1 VQDPPQLRGRAPE
14 AAACANFTGKT
25 STVFPVAALWTF
37 TISRAP
43 ASCTFRRCGRIV
55 SESSVLSDCFTRVV
69 FRVGDVD
76 ARFLADG
83 FSSFEARDLQ
93 NLDIAFTRER

>member
-1 VQDPPQLRGRAPE
+1 MVDQLVRI
-14 AAACANFTGKT
+14 GKPVGDT
-25 STVFPVAALWTF
+25 DVAALWTF

-43 ASCTFRRCGRIV
+43 ASCTFRRCGKIV

-83 FSSFEARDLQ
+83 FSSFVARDLQ
-93 NLDIAFTRER
+93 NLVLFLRRSSETSGIFNLRR